1 MDKRRTLLKA
11 SAAALV
17 MAHPLAKAQGMH
29 QAMPHHGMQA
39 TGHMNH
45 GNMMSANTHGMS
57 GANTLMPLQNMP
69 SGLPHRPLAQLK
81 NTAKKAQLFKAT
93 LVAEPATLT
102 VAGRKPTEFW
112 LYNGQLPGPQIEVYE
127 GDTVEITF
135 KNNLPETTTVHWH
148 GLPVPADQ
156 DGNPQDAVPA
166 GAQRTYRFTLPEGS
180 AGTYW
185 YHPHPHGRTAMQVAM
200 GLAGTFIV
208 RAKNDPLAH
217 LALDEQHW
225 MISDLRL
232 DNQAA
237 IPDNTML
244 DWMNGREGQFV
255 LINGQLQP
263 KISLSTHT
271 RLRIWNSCAA
281 RYLRLAIPNAKWLL
295 IGTDGGLLEQAQGP
309 LDELFIAPAER
320 VEAILI
326 ADQSSQSPLIS
337 HYYNREKMMV
347 EEPAIDLT
355 LAQLHITAKDPLTL
369 PDTMRALPDLGT
381 PTAHKKV
388 EFSEMEMDHD
398 QMPMDHGKEPIMHMQ
413 QPIPPGKK
421 NTHHDTMSHG
431 QMAMGHDMMA
441 SMADMFLIN
450 GRAFDMQRM
459 DLKSKVGEVE
469 EWRVFNNSHMD
480 HPFHIHGT
488 QFQVTQR
495 ELAGKITAE
504 PFKAWRDTVNLR
516 PYETVVFHVKQS
528 LPGVRMFH
536 CHILEHEDLGM
547 MANLEVS

>member
-1 MDKRRTLLKA
+1 MQKRRVILKA
-11 SAAALV
+11 GAAALV
-17 MAHPLAKAQGMH
+17 MAHPLARAQGAHHQPAHAAMEGHQQNGGHGAMMH
-29 QAMPHHGMQA
+29 NGPTTTVESNA
-39 TGHMNH
+39 
-45 GNMMSANTHGMS
+45 
-57 GANTLMPLQNMP
+57 LMPISRMP
-69 SGLPHRPLAQLK
+69 SGLPHAPLAKLK
-81 NTAKKAQLFKAT
+81 NTSKQKQRFQAT
-93 LVAEPATLT
+93 LIAEPSTLT

-135 KNNLPETTTVHWH
+135 INKLPEATTVHWH

-156 DGNPQDAVPA
+156 DGNPQDPVPA
-166 GAQRTYRFTLPEGS
+166 GTQRTYTFTLPEGS

-185 YHPHPHGRTAMQVAM
+185 YHPHPHGRTAMQVAK
-200 GLAGTFIV
+200 GLAGTFV
-208 RAKNDPLAH
+208 VHAKKDPLAH
-217 LALDEQHW
+217 LNLSEQHW

-232 DNQAA
+232 DTQGH
-237 IPDNTML
+237 IPDNQML

-263 KISLSTHT
+263 KINLSTHT

-281 RYLRLAIPNAKWLL
+281 RYLRLAIPQAKWLL

-326 ADQSSQSPLIS
+326 ADRSVQSPLMS
-337 HYYNREKMMV
+337 QYYDREKMMV
-347 EEPAIDLT
+347 KEPAVDLT
-355 LAQLHITAKDPLTL
+355 LAQLHIDAKAPLELPRTL
-369 PDTMRALPDLGT
+369 RAFTELGT
-381 PTAHKKV
+381 PTAQKTV

-398 QMPMDHGKEPIMHMQ
+398 QMPMDHSQMDMNHGQTPMQ
-413 QPIPPGKK
+413 HGQMGM
-421 NTHHDTMSHG
+421 DHG
-431 QMAMGHDMMA
+431 QMAQHHDMMA

-450 GRAFDMQRM
+450 GRSYDMQRM

-488 QFQVTQR
+488 QFQVVQR
-495 ELAGKITAE
+495 EQKDQITPE

-516 PYETVVFHVKQS
+516 PYETVVFHVKQTM
-528 LPGVRMFH
+528 PGVRMFH

-547 MANLEVS
+547 MANLEIS